1 MNNLI
6 KYLCLFIVLGTI
18 SSLCMSCSDDDKS
31 DSTMPMITD
40 FFPKEGL
47 PFTEV
52 KITGSNFGE
61 NASKGGTVYFNETK
75 ATEYVSY
82 SDNEIIVKV
91 PEGASSGSIAV
102 LFGEKYAFTDDQF
115 TYIPGA
121 TIESLS
127 PAVAPLGETISIFG
141 KNFFNVGLDNIKVD
155 FNGGLGTVISLTS
168 DRIDVI
174 VPDNAVSGP
183 VTITFGDIQTLVGP
197 DFTIGE
203 KPIVADDIVFELWD
217 YVTTFGNIII
227 DPKPQNGMGSTK
239 DGAYV
244 IYEFTV
250 PADAKYDV
258 SLLASTNQTYNT
270 YINVDM
276 ATDVDALKDKVVDN
290 ALSQKV
296 TKQGWDTFEQLDYGT
311 FVLKSGTT
319 YYIKL
324 TFLAEGTSWVANVSD
339 LRVVLAEDQTADGIE
354 VGSGKTDYTIYQN
367 DFNTGMMAPFSPR
380 WDWSPSYI
388 KIVNQYLEFH
398 FDQAALDAD
407 DRRERRGAEVVCNF
421 KTTTEG
427 WYGFKFFLPEGEFP
441 KNVETHIAQ
450 IFQNGDCNS
459 WAGFLSIKDQYLEV
473 RRRSNCYPEITPEK
487 VTDISWNTWIP
498 VIIHFKVS
506 MMNTGM
512 FQVWVGNNPDK
523 NNPTY
528 NATNINFGFGE
539 WKDGETLDDVVSE
552 QNAVADYIGCKFG
565 MYCFTG
571 GDRTI
576 RFDDLKV
583 LEGNPSGAFDLVN
596 PGN

>member
-1 MNNLI
+1 
-6 KYLCLFIVLGTI
+6 
-18 SSLCMSCSDDDKS
+18 MSCSDDDKS

-296 TKQGWDTFEQLDYGT
+296 TKQGWNTFEQLDYGT

-324 TFLAEGTSWVANVSD
+324 TFMAEGTSWVANVSD

>member
-296 TKQGWDTFEQLDYGT
+296 TKQGWNTFEQLDYGT